1 MPTVSAGSES
11 GHLFKNSAGG
21 VLAMYAVNLSSVAG
35 FLVLIDESS
44 IPADGS
50 ITPLAVAPIQPNDIA
65 VIEAFVTPIATSSG
79 IVAVLTSAA
88 SPFTKTTSGGL
99 TGFLSCQF
107 R

>member
-35 FLVLIDESS
+35 FLVLIDASS